1 MAMRRLLT
9 VIVAVALMVIASVVL
24 THHSGETQS
33 SGTKECMLT
42 SANATFQCTPFILGF
57 WGTSAVKPLND
68 TSFVGFSEIYVYKT
82 EGGDQFDALFHSVRS
97 NWTFEMGLVPP
108 CRLWGGAWE
117 FETPLHTVELIR
129 EIDYGIKNCTEG
141 VFKPKPEPVAKANA
155 TYGTVEIAYYFVPIR
170 KDAWLFT
177 PEPVFGGSVSEAG
190 LSAGCSCTPE
200 EIAKAIEDKILALN
214 FTRLTATEGIITAGP
229 IDVTFIGL
237 YRKGDE
243 YLYLECAR
251 IEGMNLARILL
262 VKGPE
267 GAVRP
272 YFQLIKNGP

>member
-1 MAMRRLLT
+1 MAMKRLLP
-9 VIVAVALMVIASVVL
+9 VIAIVAIIVASVAL
-24 THHSGETQS
+24 THHRGENH
-33 SGTKECMLT
+33 GPKTKECGLT
-42 SANATFQCTPFILGF
+42 STNATFHCSPAILGF

-82 EGGDQFDALFHSVRS
+82 ENGDPFDAFFHSVKS
-97 NWTFEMGLVPP
+97 NWTAEMGLVPP

-117 FETPLHTVELIR
+117 FETPLQTVELIR
-129 EIDYGIKNCTEG
+129 EIDYGIKNCTDG

-170 KDAWLFT
+170 RDAWLFT
-177 PEPVFGGSVSEAG
+177 PEPVFGGSVSEKG
-190 LSAGCSCTPE
+190 LSASCSCTPE
-200 EIAKAIEDKILALN
+200 EIAKALEDRILALN

-272 YFQLIKNGP
+272 YFQLIENGP